1 MGAVSEAASLRIDSG
16 SCATGPAPGVID
28 AAGAASGAA
37 PAGSVLHGF
46 LDLVVRLA
54 GASAGA
60 IRSIA
65 PGNSHLQLVVSVG
78 LPNEILARDAL
89 MPIGCGICGAALRD
103 DDTRRATR
111 TIGCGVRGCGPSA
124 TDTECA
130 IAVPL
135 DYQGRPIG
143 VLNLFF
149 AADRDPPDCVSLLLR
164 PFGELLGMALE
175 NEKLSRENLHA
186 RVLAERQ
193 LMASEIHDAVAQS
206 LTFAR
211 MRMSLLEGALAKQ
224 DPGAAT
230 AYCGDVSTELRQA
243 HGRLRELIT
252 HFRAGMDSR
261 GLLASLHDIASG
273 FNDRAGIPLDF
284 DCRVDSLPLT
294 PEQETQVFNI
304 VQEALSNVRKH
315 ANARRARLALIPCN
329 DALEI
334 SIEDDGRGLPAPPP
348 PAGRSL
354 DGERVGL
361 SIMQERAV
369 RAGGCLRI
377 DSPVSGGTRVR
388 LLLPVPGMKPNPMIA
403 GMA

>member
-1 MGAVSEAASLRIDSG
+1 MGALQEGTRLQADPQRGPDVCFKMPAAASL
-16 SCATGPAPGVID
+16 
-28 AAGAASGAA
+28 

-60 IRSIA
+60 VRSIA
-65 PGNSHLQLVVSVG
+65 PGRSHLQLVVSVG
-78 LPNEILARDAL
+78 LSAEILTSDAL

-124 TDTECA
+124 VDTECA

-149 AADRDPPDCVSLLLR
+149 AADRDPPDCVSLLLK

-175 NEKLSRENLHA
+175 NDKLAQDNLQA

-193 LMASEIHDAVAQS
+193 QMASEIHDAVAQS

-211 MRMSLLEGALAKQ
+211 MRMSLLEGALGRQ
-224 DPGAAT
+224 DGAA
-230 AYCGDVSTELRQA
+230 AAGYCADVNGELRQA

-252 HFRAGMDSR
+252 NFRAGMDSR
-261 GLLASLHDIASG
+261 GLMASLHDIAAG
-273 FNDRAGIPLDF
+273 FHDRAGIPLEF
-284 DCRVDSLPLT
+284 DCRVDELPLT

-315 ANARRARLALIPCN
+315 ADARRARLSIVPCN
-329 DALEI
+329 DALEVTV
-334 SIEDDGRGLPAPPP
+334 EDDGCGLPAPPP

-354 DGERVGL
+354 DGEHVGMA
-361 SIMQERAV
+361 IMQERAA

-377 DSPVSGGTRVR
+377 DTPVSGGTRVR
-388 LLLPVPGMKPNPMIA
+388 LLLPVPGLKSAPLMGIA
-403 GMA
+403 

>member
-1 MGAVSEAASLRIDSG
+1 MGALQEVTRLQADSQSGSGACFKEPPAASQ
-16 SCATGPAPGVID
+16 
-28 AAGAASGAA
+28 

-60 IRSIA
+60 VRSIA
-65 PGNSHLQLVVSVG
+65 PGRSHLQLVASVG
-78 LPNEILARDAL
+78 LSAEILARDAL

-124 TDTECA
+124 IDTECA

-149 AADRDPPDCVSLLLR
+149 AADRDPPDCVSLLLK

-175 NEKLSRENLHA
+175 NEKLAHDNLQA

-193 LMASEIHDAVAQS
+193 QMASEIHDAVAQS

-211 MRMSLLEGALAKQ
+211 MRMSMLEGALGRQ
-224 DPGAAT
+224 DGGAA
-230 AYCGDVSTELRQA
+230 AGYCADVNDELRQA

-252 HFRAGMDSR
+252 HFRAGMGSR
-261 GLLASLHDIASG
+261 GLLASLHDMAAG
-273 FNDRAGIPLDF
+273 FHDRAGIPLEF
-284 DCRVDSLPLT
+284 DCRVDAVSLT

-315 ANARRARLALIPCN
+315 SNARRARLSLVACN
-329 DALEI
+329 DALEVLV
-334 SIEDDGRGLPAPPP
+334 EDDGQGLAAPPP
-348 PAGRSL
+348 PPGQSL
-354 DGERVGL
+354 DGEHVGL
-361 SIMQERAV
+361 SIMQERAA

-388 LLLPVPGMKPNPMIA
+388 LLLPVPGLKSTPTMGIA
-403 GMA
+403 